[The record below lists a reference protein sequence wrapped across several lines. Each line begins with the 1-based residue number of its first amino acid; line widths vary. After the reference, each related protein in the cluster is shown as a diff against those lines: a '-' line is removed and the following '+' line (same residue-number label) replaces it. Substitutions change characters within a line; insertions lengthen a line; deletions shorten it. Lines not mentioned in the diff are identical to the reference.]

1 MISSVDM
8 SALNAPCERAMPS
21 TTAEATD
28 TLRDCA
34 GEKEEGSVYT
44 YISMMHGHVE
54 GLRRRDG
61 SSLIVVVVG
70 GVCGVCVMCE

>member
-1 MISSVDM
+1 M

-34 GEKEEGSVYT
+34 GEKGGRKYVYT